1 VKHLAVEFSP
11 ATIILLKPIT
21 NGTRIYNFPLCND
34 AMIHDFFLQVD
45 DCIVDTL
52 SSSLLTQVLWWAKYF
67 NLAGC
72 NMLGGGLPCHYLW
85 LNQLLLEVSR
95 VARKEGNLLLSQKL
109 LIDYLKS
116 EDGLLCVGTNTKL
129 LLEEVA
135 QSLVNMAVKGEE
147 PLVPISMVW
156 SAQNAKALTEVAKI
170 LYG

>member
-1 VKHLAVEFSP
+1 MKHLAVEFSP
-11 ATIILLKPIT
+11 DTIIFRKPFT
-21 NGTRIYNFPLCND
+21 NETVYNFPLCND
-34 AMIHDFFLQVD
+34 AMIHESLQVD
-45 DCIVDTL
+45 DCSVDTL
-52 SSSLLTQVLWWAKYF
+52 SSSLLTQVLWWGKYF
-67 NLAGC
+67 NQAGG
-72 NMLGGGLPCHYLW
+72 NMLGGGLPFHSLW
-85 LNQLLLEVSR
+85 VNQLMLEVSR
-95 VARKEGNLLLSQKL
+95 VSRKEGNLLLSQKL

-156 SAQNAKALTEVAKI
+156 SAQNAKALTEVAKV

>member
-1 VKHLAVEFSP
+1 MRYNAVEFSP

-21 NGTRIYNFPLCND
+21 NETRIYNFPLCND
-34 AMIHDFFLQVD
+34 AVIHEPFLQVD

-52 SSSLLTQVLWWAKYF
+52 SSSLLTQVLWWGKYF
-67 NLAGC
+67 ILAGG
-72 NMLGGGLPCHYLW
+72 NMLGGGLPCHSLW
-85 LNQLLLEVSR
+85 VNQLMLEVSR
-95 VARKEGNLLLSQKL
+95 VSRKEGNLLLSQKL

-135 QSLVNMAVKGEE
+135 QSLVNMAVKGED

-156 SAQNAKALTEVAKI
+156 SAQNAKALTEVAKV